1 MSSNTTAHHEDFDAM
16 LEEALDAMD
25 ANNVRNLYS
34 DMHEDEAYANL
45 ERQLSQIFESVTRVG
60 GEVCRMRAE
69 VDELL
74 EQNQILHDAFKKL
87 KEVICEKGVL
97 DLDDFQ
103 LACDVFDEV
112 NYKPSVSS
120 LFKKMPH

>member
-112 NYKPSVSS
+112 NYKP
-120 LFKKMPH
+120 